1 MLNFDWASGISQESA
16 KLVFYVLFILIGVL
30 VLLIPNDYIYEGVEE
45 KDRHWW
51 MNLKLWAITVLASLF
66 LTYLIF

>member
-45 KDRHWW
+45 EDRHWW
-51 MNLKLWAITVLASLF
+51 MNLKLWAITVLAILF
-66 LTYLIF
+66 ITYLIF

>member
-16 KLVFYVLFILIGVL
+16 KLVFYMLFILIGVL
-30 VLLIPNDYIYEGVEE
+30 VLLIPNDYVYEGVEE
-45 KDRHWW
+45 EDRHWW
-51 MNLKLWAITVLASLF
+51 MNLKLWAITVLAFLF

>member
-16 KLVFYVLFILIGVL
+16 KLVFYVLFILIGIL
-30 VLLIPNDYIYEGVEE
+30 VLLIPNDYVYEGVEE
-45 KDRHWW
+45 EDRHWW
-51 MNLKLWAITVLASLF
+51 MNLKLWAITVLAFLF

>member
-16 KLVFYVLFILIGVL
+16 KLVFYVLFILIGIL
-30 VLLIPNDYIYEGVEE
+30 VLLIPKDYVYEGVEE
-45 KDRHWW
+45 EDRHWW
-51 MNLKLWAITVLASLF
+51 MNLKLWAITVLAFLF

>member
-16 KLVFYVLFILIGVL
+16 KLIFYVLFILIGIL
-30 VLLIPNDYIYEGVEE
+30 VLLIPKDYVYEGVEE
-45 KDRHWW
+45 EDRHWW
-51 MNLKLWAITVLASLF
+51 MNLKLWAITVLAFLF

>member
-16 KLVFYVLFILIGVL
+16 KLIFYVLFILIGVL
-30 VLLIPNDYIYEGVEE
+30 VLLIPNDYVYEGVEE
-45 KDRHWW
+45 EDRHWW
-51 MNLKLWAITVLASLF
+51 MNLKLWAITVLAFLF